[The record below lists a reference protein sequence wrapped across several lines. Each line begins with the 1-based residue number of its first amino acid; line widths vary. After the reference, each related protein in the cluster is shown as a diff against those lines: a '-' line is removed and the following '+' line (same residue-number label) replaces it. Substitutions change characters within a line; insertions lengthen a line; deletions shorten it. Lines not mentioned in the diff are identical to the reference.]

1 MSYQRAWI
9 SRDNTFWGP
18 ICRDPICHTQIFQ
31 GPHLPGPNLPPRGP
45 ICRGPICHQQNFRGP
60 ICRDK
65 ISKGPNLP
73 PRGPICRGPICR
85 GPICRQG
92 AQSAGARF
100 AKKWQ
105 IGPQKVRGPICR
117 QIGEGP
123 NLPGPN
129 LPGPKLPRT
138 GWITLYST
146 NCLQQSAAGTE
157 DRPIFRRGLRF
168 IVQDTS
174 QG

>member
-1 MSYQRAWI
+1 MVRDDI
-9 SRDNTFWGP
+9 SGVRGGP
-18 ICRDPICHTQIFQ
+18 GGHQ
-31 GPHLPGPNLPPRGP
+31 GARFAANKISWAQFAALE
-45 ICRGPICHQQNFRGP
+45 IFRGP

-105 IGPQKVRGPICR
+105 IGPQKVRGPICC

-123 NLPGPN
+123 NLLGSN
-129 LPGPKLPRT
+129 LPRT
-138 GWITLYST
+138 HINTQVKITTYTYLS
-146 NCLQQSAAGTE
+146 
-157 DRPIFRRGLRF
+157 
-168 IVQDTS
+168 
-174 QG
+174 

>member
-1 MSYQRAWI
+1 MTYIPQLLAEYIQYQYI
-9 SRDNTFWGP
+9 KIQLTYIFP
-18 ICRDPICHTQIFQ
+18 IVGRIYPIQMNIKQ
-31 GPHLPGPNLPPRGP
+31 GPNLPGL
-45 ICRGPICHQQNFRGP
+45 
-60 ICRDK
+60 DLL
-65 ISKGPNLP
+65 GPNLP

-117 QIGEGP
+117 QIGAGP

-129 LPGPKLPRT
+129 LPGPNLPRT
-138 GWITLYST
+138 LEVTFCSV
-146 NCLQQSAAGTE
+146 NNTE
-157 DRPIFRRGLRF
+157 KHRKNTEKQETYKYLGVLKI
-168 IVQDTS
+168 
-174 QG
+174 

>member
-1 MSYQRAWI
+1 MM
-9 SRDNTFWGP
+9 
-18 ICRDPICHTQIFQ
+18 
-31 GPHLPGPNLPPRGP
+31 GPNLPHPNFSGAPFAGARFAANK
-45 ICRGPICHQQNFRGP
+45 ISWAQFAALEIFRGP

-129 LPGPKLPRT
+129 LPGPNLPRT
-138 GWITLYST
+138 PGWVLKNESFSKILFDPVLYHQT
-146 NCLQQSAAGTE
+146 T
-157 DRPIFRRGLRF
+157 I
-168 IVQDTS
+168 
-174 QG
+174 